1 MVEFTLAIPTCNRAK
16 YLPLILEKLRSQVEV
31 ENLSWEIIII
41 DNNSTD
47 STADVIRSYQA
58 NWDINCSLN
67 YFLELEQGITFARLR
82 AVREAKGQLIA
93 FLDDDNLPASNWVKE
108 AVIFA
113 QEHPQAGAFG
123 GQIHGDFEFKPPEN
137 IERIQGLLAIRERG
151 EQANLYDPINLS
163 LPPGAALVFRKQ
175 AWDKSIPNELI
186 FKGRLGKLKVAG
198 DDFELL
204 LHLHKAGW
212 EIWYNPAMHTFHQI
226 PHWRLE
232 KDYLITLARGCGL
245 SICQLRLINA
255 STWQKP
261 MIFIKIF
268 LSNLRRLLKHIIKY
282 RTKLNNDTVALA
294 EMEFYLSSM
303 LSPFYSLILAMQK

>member
-1 MVEFTLAIPTCNRAK
+1 MVEFTLAIPTYNRAK
-16 YLPLILEKLRSQVEV
+16 YLPIILERLRSQVDL

-47 STADVIRSYQA
+47 DTADVIHSYQA
-58 NWDINCSLN
+58 KWDLNCSLN
-67 YFLELEQGITFARLR
+67 YFLEPEQGVTFARLR

-93 FLDDDNLPASNWVKE
+93 FLDDDNLPAPNWVKE
-108 AVIFA
+108 AVNFA

-123 GQIHGDFEFKPPEN
+123 GQIHGAFEVKPPEN

-151 EQANLYDPINLS
+151 DKANLYDPINLS

-175 AWDKSIPNELI
+175 AWDESIPNKLI

-212 EIWYNPAMHTFHQI
+212 EIWYNPNMHTYHQI

-245 SICQLRLINA
+245 SIYQLRLINA
-255 STWQKP
+255 SNWQEP
-261 MIFIKIF
+261 IIFIKIF
-268 LSNLRRLLKHIIKY
+268 LNNFRRVLKHIIKY
-282 RTKLNNDTVALA
+282 RNKLNNDIVARA

-303 LSPFYSLILAMQK
+303 LSPFYSLILAM

>member
-175 AWDKSIPNELI
+175 AWDKSIPNELM

-212 EIWYNPAMHTFHQI
+212 EIWYNPAMHTYHQI

>member
-1 MVEFTLAIPTCNRAK
+1 MVEFTLAIPTYNRAK

>member
-1 MVEFTLAIPTCNRAK
+1 MVEFTLAIPTYNRAK
-16 YLPLILEKLRSQVEV
+16 YLPLILERLRSQVDV

-41 DNNSTD
+41 DNNSND
-47 STADVIRSYQA
+47 NTAEVIRSYQA
-58 NWDINCSLN
+58 NWNINCSLN
-67 YFLELEQGITFARLR
+67 YFLEREQGITFARLR

-93 FLDDDNLPASNWVKE
+93 FLDDDNLPAPNWVKE
-108 AVIFA
+108 AVVFA
-113 QEHPQAGAFG
+113 QKHPHAGAFG
-123 GQIHGDFEFKPPEN
+123 GQIHGDFEVKPPEN

-151 EQANLYDPINLS
+151 DQANLYDPINLS
-163 LPPGAALVFRKQ
+163 LPPGAALVFRKK
-175 AWDKSIPNELI
+175 AWEENIPNELI

-212 EIWYNPAMHTFHQI
+212 EIWYNPAMHTYHQI

-255 STWQKP
+255 SNWQKP
-261 MIFIKIF
+261 IMFIKIF

-282 RTKLNNDTVALA
+282 RTQLNNNTVALV

-303 LSPFYSLILAMQK
+303 LSPFYSLILTIYK